1 MVVGGGRALASVS
14 IHGHTDPA
22 GRILTVT
29 GRSETDPAI
38 SRGAAARR
46 GSLSESIRCRPDRG
60 SSSAS
65 SARPHARPTLPA
77 PTPRGQP
84 GGSTTRLSWL
94 PEGLA
99 PGARP
104 ADPAGAS
111 STAEGAALGVQDG
124 RPSRIST
131 LLHSPASALPCPG
144 HAAAR
149 DAVGLGTVTDR
160 WRRNGPGHTPPR
172 PGNPRAEDPQASPGE
187 ARACREWPA
196 RVSRASGLGAPGGPS
211 GPARG
216 TGSRRVQGRTRVGPS
231 QEMALAAEK

>member
-1 MVVGGGRALASVS
+1 MASVS

-84 GGSTTRLSWL
+84 GGRTTRLSWL

-111 STAEGAALGVQDG
+111 STAEGAALGA
-124 RPSRIST
+124 PSF
-131 LLHSPASALPCPG
+131 PASKS
-144 HAAAR
+144 
-149 DAVGLGTVTDR
+149 VV
-160 WRRNGPGHTPPR
+160 
-172 PGNPRAEDPQASPGE
+172 
-187 ARACREWPA
+187 
-196 RVSRASGLGAPGGPS
+196 
-211 GPARG
+211 
-216 TGSRRVQGRTRVGPS
+216 RVGFPRCYIPLLPRFRVPATRRLGMLS
-231 QEMALAAEK
+231 DSER